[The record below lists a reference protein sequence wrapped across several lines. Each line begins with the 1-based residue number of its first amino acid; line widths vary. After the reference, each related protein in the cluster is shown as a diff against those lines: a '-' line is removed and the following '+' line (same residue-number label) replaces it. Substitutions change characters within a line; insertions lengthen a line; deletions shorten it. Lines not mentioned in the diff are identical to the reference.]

1 MRILVKLANKIHWT
15 SRTLI
20 TPYKHLSQ
28 ATHEHKQHLGMHKRA
43 ASHSNGLQRL
53 TVLMYFSHLD
63 ISLV

>member
-1 MRILVKLANKIHWT
+1 MWILVKLAKKMHWT
-15 SRTLI
+15 STTLI

-28 ATHEHKQHLGMHKRA
+28 AAHEHKQHLGTHKRA
-43 ASHSNGLQRL
+43 ASHSNGSQRL